1 MSKQRSNAL
10 IVFSCE
16 REVERS
22 SADKFNHVLKARRVR
37 RTYWIVNL
45 NMLLLSLV
53 HLKILQT
60 SIGLVEWT
68 CINQGNGE
76 VIHFAGMMNAIA
88 GVARRHMGFENQ
100 HNAVTPIACL
110 NSNRTYRGV
119 DLSLNYVFL
128 YGRCGRNFGVCN

>member
-1 MSKQRSNAL
+1 MSNQRSNAL
-10 IVFSCE
+10 FVFSCE

-22 SADKFNHVLKARRVR
+22 SAVTFNHVLKARRVR

-88 GVARRHMGFENQ
+88 GVLGEHKGCECQR
-100 HNAVTPIACL
+100 NAATRSSCSHAKEK
-110 NSNRTYRGV
+110 
-119 DLSLNYVFL
+119 
-128 YGRCGRNFGVCN
+128 